1 MQSDEL
7 NVVYRDIVLSIN
19 TTTIISPLWRTD
31 EQTNLHA
38 LENLSSLL
46 DKVSF
51 KSNNMSLDYYYLLLL
66 LFCIQTMVQISQNL
80 IGSKSDRDPSS
91 SIYVTLVTNR

>member
-7 NVVYRDIVLSIN
+7 NVVYRDIALSIN

-66 LFCIQTMVQISQNL
+66 FCIQTMVQISQNL
-80 IGSKSDRDPSS
+80 IGSKSDHDPSS